1 MDRFGPTGKVSNGG
15 PLFAVRPEW
24 ILVEWIAP
32 HGYNVFPSKWRKFT
46 RGHHLVLRKSRT
58 RSRTHVRIQRS
69 LLVTQFKITR
79 QLLWK
84 CKSRLLKEVTG
95 NETLEEIFINSNARI
110 YRLMTVI
117 ITFTKYL
124 SVRLRRPHANAGIV
138 EKICLESLSI

>member
-1 MDRFGPTGKVSNGG
+1 MDRLGPTGKVSKK
-15 PLFAVRPEW
+15 
-24 ILVEWIAP
+24 LVHLLRGTTFPGRNFGWRDRAP
-32 HGYNVFPSKWRKFT
+32 RLQRFPAKMT
-46 RGHHLVLRKSRT
+46 LVHARALQSRT
-58 RSRTHVRIQRS
+58 RSRIRVRIQRS
-69 LLVTQFKITR
+69 LWVTQFKITG

-95 NETLEEIFINSNARI
+95 NETLEEIFINSKARI

-124 SVRLRRPHANAGIV
+124 SVRLRRRHANAGIV